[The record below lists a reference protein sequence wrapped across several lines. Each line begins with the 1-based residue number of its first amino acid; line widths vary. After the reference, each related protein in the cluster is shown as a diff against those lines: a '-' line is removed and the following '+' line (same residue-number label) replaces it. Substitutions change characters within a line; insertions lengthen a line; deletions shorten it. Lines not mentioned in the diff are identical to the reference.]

1 MKRPAIVVVLG
12 ADGAGKSTLI
22 RAIIQGLTEA
32 GRRVALFHFRPFARP
47 RPPVTNPYMKHPHP
61 LIVGIVKL
69 LWWLTQYNAWAL
81 ATALRRDGP
90 DFVLFDRSILDVMFD
105 PRRYR
110 LTEVFRGLDLMPFLL
125 LKPTL
130 VVLLNAPASE
140 LQRRKTEVTSGEAA
154 RQSAA
159 YAQAQ
164 TWSVELVTLDGCQP
178 PDVLARQVLR
188 TLTSV

>member
-105 PRRYR
+105 LRRYR
-110 LTEVFRGLDLMPFLL
+110 LTAVFRGLDLMSFLL
-125 LKPTL
+125 L
-130 VVLLNAPASE
+130 
-140 LQRRKTEVTSGEAA
+140 
-154 RQSAA
+154 
-159 YAQAQ
+159 
-164 TWSVELVTLDGCQP
+164 
-178 PDVLARQVLR
+178 
-188 TLTSV
+188 